1 MTYRKDVFQTMVDIR
16 LYLALLT
23 VYESNCR
30 TLHWCLRSKNGWH
43 TGHERFATYYEQ
55 LGEYMDQTAEQILTI
70 GGRPVNDAEALKLVE
85 ESQID
90 AFLLGT
96 DQDYDMYTANMAAYR
111 MFKQLHEMA
120 MELEDSDD
128 LPDDVAD
135 VFMDHA
141 RWYRIEGLYKLG
153 RATED
158 AKQEEPPVPPAE
170 TPAPIVEETEEP
182 EEEEDEED

>member
-1 MTYRKDVFQTMVDIR
+1 MADIR

-43 TGHERFATYYEQ
+43 TGHEWFATYYEQ

-85 ESQID
+85 ESQVD

-120 MELEDSDD
+120 LELEDSDD

-141 RWYRIEGLYKLG
+141 RWFRIEGLYKLG

-158 AKQEEPPVPPAE
+158 AKQEEPPAS
-170 TPAPIVEETEEP
+170 PAPAAHIVEETEEL
-182 EEEEDEED
+182 EEDEEDEED